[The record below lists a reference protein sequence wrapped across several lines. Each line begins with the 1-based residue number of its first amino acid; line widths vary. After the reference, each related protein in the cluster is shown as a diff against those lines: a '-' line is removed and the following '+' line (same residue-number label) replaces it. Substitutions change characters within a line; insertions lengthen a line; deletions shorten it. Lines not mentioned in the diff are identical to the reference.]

1 MYLSS
6 PDSFLDVKLS
16 DGRAFCSHAEDH
28 AQVNQG
34 YDAKYQVPEPK
45 KSEDLFRDDVGS
57 QNAEVV
63 LGVDPSSTTV
73 AKKIALSHPWEN
85 LIKHCRAVHLGVY
98 QSTKPVVALK

>member
-28 AQVNQG
+28 AQVDQG
-34 YDAKYQVPEPK
+34 YDAKDQVPEPEER
-45 KSEDLFRDDVGS
+45 EDFFRDDVWS
-57 QNAEVV
+57 QDAEVV
-63 LGVDPSSTTV
+63 FGIDPSSTTV